1 MVVGKFN
8 YHKILFTLDTLST
21 TEEKISF
28 LFGVKLEVNKVIQ
41 CFTQTKFQPLRNYI
55 RENKFADDGCEELTE
70 FLKKIVS
77 FYNSPLYSNRFI
89 SEEILKRHLR
99 EEVINYKKFARLIDS
114 EINYWIERREKLSK
128 QNENQFD
135 KREKNMEELK
145 NTHNEIEEENQN
157 QFEDENLSQFENS
170 TSIRELK
177 EKQKK
182 IVWKGSKE
190 DLIYFFDQLYG
201 LQLLK
206 IKGYD
211 EIFSIVSHYFISE
224 NGEPMF
230 VEKSASAKMNLTGP
244 KIPEGYQRYMRSIE
258 KLKTKEK

>member
-1 MVVGKFN
+1 MVAGRFN
-8 YHKILFTLDTLST
+8 YHKVLFTLDTFST
-21 TEEKISF
+21 SEEKLSF
-28 LFGVKLEVNKVIQ
+28 LYGVKLEVNKVIQ
-41 CFTQTKFQPLRNYI
+41 CFAQTKFQPLRNYATV
-55 RENKFADDGCEELTE
+55 NKFADDGCDELTE
-70 FLKKIVS
+70 FLQKIIGY
-77 FYNSPLYSNRFI
+77 YNSPLYSARFI

-99 EEVINYKKFARLIDS
+99 EEVLNYKKFVRLIDS
-114 EINYWIERREKLSK
+114 EINYWIEQREKLD
-128 QNENQFD
+128 NQTEYSIY
-135 KREKNMEELK
+135 KREEKMEELNNNQNK
-145 NTHNEIEEENQN
+145 IKEENQN
-157 QFEDENLSQFENS
+157 EFAEENQFENS

-206 IKGYD
+206 VKGYD

-224 NGEPMF
+224 SGESLF

-258 KLKTKEK
+258 KLKAKEK